1 MPQPNHKHK
10 WLRRTLLVVAILLTV
25 VIGGALV
32 ALYLVRAEPAFY
44 HPVELTAEQREAAAQ
59 RATNKLATIQ
69 NQAAR
74 LHAASN
80 TRPTVNPDE
89 ITVSFTADELNSFFE
104 KWSNFQNWKASYE
117 PYLDDPVVILQDG
130 RIILAGRV
138 KELNLVASIHFEPK
152 IDENGQLDLELVRLL
167 GGRLPLPESMVGTYK
182 DRLVGSLRQKLPHW
196 QANADIDA
204 NGAANPSAITASATE
219 LLFHVLNHE
228 PAEPVLYLPVMAQ
241 KGSVPVRIS
250 DVRIEKETLTLRVK
264 PMTRQ
269 QQVALIERIRSG
281 DTSGVANA
289 GPER

>member
-1 MPQPNHKHK
+1 VKERKHK
-10 WLRRTLLVVAILLTV
+10 WLRRTLLAVAVVVTV

-32 ALYLVRAEPAFY
+32 ALWLVRAEPTFY
-44 HPVELTAEQREAAAQ
+44 RPVELTAEQREAAAQ

-80 TRPTVNPDE
+80 TRPVSPDE
-89 ITVSFTADELNSFFE
+89 ITVSFTADELNSFFD
-104 KWSNFQNWKASYE
+104 KWSNFQNWKASYQ

-130 RIILAGRV
+130 RIIFAGRV

-152 IDENGQLDLELVRLL
+152 IDENGQLDLELVRVL
-167 GGRLPLPESMVGTYK
+167 GGRLPLPESMIGTYK
-182 DRLVGSLRQKLPHW
+182 DRLVASLRQKLPMW
-196 QANADIDA
+196 QASAAIDA
-204 NGAANPSAITASATE
+204 NGAANPSAIAASATK

-228 PAEPVLYLPVMAQ
+228 PTEPVLYLPVMAQ

-250 DVRIEKETLTLRVK
+250 DVRIEAQTLTLRVR

-269 QQVALIERIRSG
+269 QQVALIERIRAG
-281 DTSGVANA
+281 DQQGVANA
-289 GPER
+289 SSER